1 MTDLLARITAEIDGR
16 LKELRP
22 LYEEHER
29 LLHARDALGS
39 NGASP
44 TSSTPTRRRVTP
56 RPSLRKVTQR
66 APRGENRR
74 KILAVVEERPGV
86 SAAEISSAAGIKQN
100 VTYTTLGKLVAD
112 GALDKVVIGSG
123 TGYRVAKPSDG

>member
-22 LYEEHER
+22 LYEEHDR
-29 LLHARDALGS
+29 LLKARGALGS

-44 TSSTPTRRRVTP
+44 GSRTPTRRRVTP
-56 RPSLRKVTQR
+56 RPSSRKVTQR

-74 KILAVVEERPGV
+74 KILAVVQERPGA
-86 SAAEISSAAGIKQN
+86 SAAEISAAAGIKRN
-100 VTYTTLGKLVAD
+100 VTYTTLSKLVAD
-112 GALDKVVIGSG
+112 GALDKVTIGSD
-123 TGYRVAKPSDG
+123 TGYRLAKPSDG